1 MKQVSQIPIRA
12 RLKQA
17 RESLEDA
24 KNLMNENVGTNFVMN
39 SVYYSF
45 LFTLF
50 GLLEARGISAPGQDA
65 VISLFEREYVLTGQI
80 GTRFLEGI
88 RKAFDLRPACDCQGK
103 RKVSAK
109 DIEQL
114 LPIADELLVLAE
126 QLVPDSA

>member
-1 MKQVSQIPIRA
+1 VADRKNVPIQV

-24 KNLMNENVGTNFVMN
+24 KSLLVENAGTNFIMN

-50 GLLEARGISAPGQDA
+50 GLLEARGISAPVQDE

-80 GTRFLEGI
+80 NIRYLNGI

-103 RKVSAK
+103 RIVTIN

-114 LPIADELLVLAE
+114 LPIADELLVLAGRF
-126 QLVPDSA
+126 AA

>member
-1 MKQVSQIPIRA
+1 MADTGNVPVHV

-24 KNLMNENVGTNFVMN
+24 KELLAQDVGTNFVMN

-50 GLLEARGISAPGQDA
+50 GLLAARGISAPVKDE

-80 GTRFLEGI
+80 ETRYLHGI
-88 RKAFDLRPACDCQGK
+88 RKAFDLRPVCDCQGE
-103 RKVSAK
+103 RIVTYN

-114 LPIADELLVLAE
+114 LPIADELLALAE
-126 QLVPDSA
+126 RFTA